1 MANCVNTTPLYAGC
15 TSVFGCSGSSSG
27 CGCGCGCNNGRVCY
41 GPTGPMGPAGPMGPT
56 GPAGATGP
64 QGTAGSQ
71 GPVGPMGPT
80 GPAGATG
87 ATGAQGPVG
96 PMGPTGPTG
105 ATGPAGPQGTAGSQ
119 GPVGPMGPT
128 GPVGATGATGATGA
142 QGPAGPIGPTG
153 PTGATGATG
162 PTGPV
167 GPTGPQ
173 GESAVQASAQFVSE
187 GVELV
192 SGDDYPIAADID
204 DATGNITTDG
214 DRLTLTAG
222 RYLVTYQ
229 INLEG
234 GEAGAYGVTPVLNGA
249 VQPAYAAS
257 ATSQAGET
265 VTLSGSFLT
274 DADVVSTLSFTV
286 DAPGGTVTAD
296 TLVTVIK
303 VQ

>member
-27 CGCGCGCNNGRVCY
+27 CGCGCNNGRVCY
-41 GPTGPMGPAGPMGPT
+41 GPTGPMGPAGPIGPT
-56 GPAGATGP
+56 GPAGAT
-64 QGTAGSQ
+64 
-71 GPVGPMGPT
+71 
-80 GPAGATG
+80 GATG

-96 PMGPTGPTG
+96 PMGPTGP
-105 ATGPAGPQGTAGSQ
+105 A
-119 GPVGPMGPT
+119 
-128 GPVGATGATGATGA
+128 GATGATGATGA

-153 PTGATGATG
+153 P
-162 PTGPV
+162 
-167 GPTGPQ
+167 Q
-173 GESAVQASAQFVSE
+173 GESAVQASAQFLSE
-187 GVELV
+187 NAELV
-192 SGDDYPIAADID
+192 AGDDYPIAADID
-204 DATGNITTDG
+204 DATGNITVNG
-214 DRLTLTAG
+214 DQLTLTAG
-222 RYLVTYQ
+222 RYLVAYQ

-234 GEAGAYGVTPVLNGA
+234 GEAGAYGIIPVLNGV
-249 VQPAYAAS
+249 VQLAYGAY

-274 DADVVSTLSFTV
+274 DADVASTLSFTV

>member
-15 TSVFGCSGSSSG
+15 TSVFGCSGSSS
-27 CGCGCGCNNGRVCY
+27 GCGCGCNNGRVCY

-56 GPAGATGP
+56 GPAGATGAT
-64 QGTAGSQ
+64 GATGAQ

-87 ATGAQGPVG
+87 ATGATGAQGPVG
-96 PMGPTGPTG
+96 P
-105 ATGPAGPQGTAGSQ
+105 
-119 GPVGPMGPT
+119 VGP
-128 GPVGATGATGATGA
+128 TGA
-142 QGPAGPIGPTG
+142 QGPAGPI
-153 PTGATGATG
+153 
-162 PTGPV
+162 

-173 GESAVQASAQFVSE
+173 GESAVQASAQFLSE
-187 GVELV
+187 NAELV
-192 SGDDYPIAADID
+192 AGDDYPIAVDIN
-204 DATGNITTDG
+204 DATGNITADG
-214 DRLTLTAG
+214 DQITLTAG

-234 GEAGAYGVTPVLNGA
+234 GEAGAYGIIPVLNGV
-249 VQPAYAAS
+249 VQPAYGAY
-257 ATSQAGET
+257 ATSQEEET

-274 DADVVSTLSFTV
+274 DADVASTLSFTV